1 MRISLLLAGVAM
13 AGMTAFSASAQD
25 GQYAPALTRMLTE
38 AAAGNCPA
46 DLMAD
51 ELLAAC
57 QGQIAAMAAGL
68 NSLGEIETMTY
79 LGTEATPE
87 GPVEMYSVVFSG
99 GATMT
104 WGIGQMQDGKFRA
117 AFGTMGSAN
126 E

>member
-1 MRISLLLAGVAM
+1 MRISFLLAGVAM
-13 AGMTAFSASAQD
+13 AGLTAFSASAQD
-25 GQYAPALTRMLTE
+25 GQYAPALSRMLTE
-38 AAAGNCPA
+38 AAAGTCPT

-57 QGQIAAMAAGL
+57 QGQIDAMAYGL
-68 NSLGEIETMTY
+68 NSLGEVETMTY
-79 LGTEATPE
+79 LSTEATPE
-87 GPVEMYSVVFSG
+87 GPVEMYSVVFSS

-117 AFGTMGSAN
+117 AFGSMGGTG